1 MTSVI
6 GTKTKRKEIE
16 MIRSKLLLALTVSL
30 VFNLASFGQTQDTV
44 WRVPELDE
52 FHEVMYPIW
61 HTAYPAKDY
70 DALKKMV
77 DEVNTKAKAVYSAT
91 LPGIQREKQL
101 KWNEGVIQFQASVE
115 DYNKNAAANDNEGLL
130 KAAENLHTKYEA
142 LVRIIR
148 PILKEMDDFHK
159 TLYVVYHDY
168 LPNKNYKKLGK
179 VTDDLIKKAK
189 AITRAKLPARL
200 ESKGDAF
207 HLAALELEISTLEL
221 KISAMKNNKAS
232 IDTSVE
238 NMHTKYQNIES
249 IFK

>member
-1 MTSVI
+1 
-6 GTKTKRKEIE
+6 
-16 MIRSKLLLALTVSL
+16 MIRSNLLIALFVSL
-30 VFNLASFGQTQDTV
+30 IFNLASYSQTQDTV

-70 DALKKMV
+70 DALKKYV
-77 DEVNTKAKAVYSAT
+77 DEVNVKAKAVYSAT

-101 KWNEGVIQFQASVE
+101 KWNEGVMQFQSAVE
-115 DYNKNAAANDNEGLL
+115 DYNKYAAADNNEGLL
-130 KAAENLHTKYEA
+130 KAAENLHSKYEA

-148 PILKEMDDFHK
+148 PVLKEMDDFHK

-179 VTDDLIKKAK
+179 VIDDLIKKAK
-189 AITRAKLPARL
+189 AITTAKLPARL
-200 ESKGDAF
+200 ESKGESF
-207 HLAALELEISTLEL
+207 HSAALELEISTLEL
-221 KISAMKNNKAS
+221 KINAMKNNKAS
-232 IDTSVE
+232 IDTAVE
-238 NMHTKYQNIES
+238 NMHTKYQNVES

>member
-1 MTSVI
+1 
-6 GTKTKRKEIE
+6 

-77 DEVNTKAKAVYSAT
+77 DEVNVKAKAVYSAK

-101 KWNEGVIQFQASVE
+101 KWNEGIIQFQASVE
-115 DYNKNAAANDNEGLL
+115 DYNKNAATGNNAGLL
-130 KAAENLHTKYEA
+130 KAAENLHSKYEA

-168 LPNKNYKKLGK
+168 LPKKKYNKLSK

-189 AITRAKLPARL
+189 AITKAKLPARL
-200 ESKGDAF
+200 EAKDEVF

-221 KISAMKNNKAS
+221 KINVMKNNKTS
-232 IDTSVE
+232 IDAAVE
-238 NMHTKYQNIES
+238 KMHTMYQNLEA
-249 IFK
+249 IFE

>member
-1 MTSVI
+1 
-6 GTKTKRKEIE
+6 
-16 MIRSKLLLALTVSL
+16 MIRSKLLLALVVSL

-70 DALKKMV
+70 DALKKYV
-77 DEVNTKAKAVYSAT
+77 EEVNIKAKKIYAAT

-101 KWNEGVIQFQASVE
+101 KWNEGVIQFQSAVE
-115 DYNKNAAANDNEGLL
+115 DYNKDAAANNNEGLL
-130 KAAENLHTKYEA
+130 KATENLHSKYEA

-168 LPNKNYKKLGK
+168 LPKKDYKKLGK
-179 VTDDLIKKAK
+179 VTDELIKKAK
-189 AITRAKLPARL
+189 AITTAKLPARL
-200 ESKGDAF
+200 ESKAEVL

-221 KISAMKNNKAS
+221 KISSMKNNKLS
-232 IDTSVE
+232 IDAGVE
-238 NMHTKYQNIES
+238 NIHTKYQNLEA
-249 IFK
+249 IFE